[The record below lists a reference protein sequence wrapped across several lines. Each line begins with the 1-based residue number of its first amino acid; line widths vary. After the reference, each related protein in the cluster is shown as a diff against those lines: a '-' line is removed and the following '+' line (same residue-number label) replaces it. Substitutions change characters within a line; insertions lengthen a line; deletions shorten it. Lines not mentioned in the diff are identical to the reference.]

1 LGLSPGIEVD
11 GKALPLAPLL
21 SGLFAQ
27 DARWLSGRLDDIA
40 DNEAL
45 ILEDETLG
53 RLRISAARLKPL
65 VRALVDLF
73 DRPDGDLRLSKLD
86 ATRLADL
93 DLPGRGS
100 ARVAEIAAR

>member
-1 LGLSPGIEVD
+1 
-11 GKALPLAPLL
+11 
-21 SGLFAQ
+21 LFAQ

-86 ATRLADL
+86 ATRLPDL
-93 DLPGRGS
+93 DPPRRGRARRADVASRLRS
-100 ARVAEIAAR
+100 AEGIQSVTTPEGF